1 MHLLALV
8 LAAAGMVA
16 VWMPAPGMY
25 LAMTCAILALG
36 IARVAYRQR
45 YRPGAARLVAAG
57 ALALAVMTLLLA
69 AIRYA
74 VTLLAIGKL
83 ESLLG

>member
-1 MHLLALV
+1 VHLVALV

-16 VWMPAPGMY
+16 VWMSGPGMY
-25 LAMTCAILALG
+25 LAMTCGILAFG
-36 IARVAYRQR
+36 IARLTYRQR
-45 YRPGAARLVAAG
+45 HRPGAARLVAAG
-57 ALALAVMTLLLA
+57 ALAVAAMTLLLA

-74 VTLLAIGKL
+74 MTLLAIGKL